1 MPPTIYKNA
10 AGERVP
16 SVTTVLKMLG
26 WSTEGLVW
34 WAYNVGRDGLD
45 LNEARSKACNVGT
58 AAHQAI
64 ENEIKDRVNLSDL
77 GDEMSDEMLAQVE
90 TCMESWH
97 RWRDQNNLTLI
108 NAEMRLVSE
117 EMQYG
122 GTMDI
127 AAIYGDQRRV
137 ILDIK
142 TGGSIYPDHLC
153 QIVAYAKLYEEHFP
167 GKPISEYHLIRLG
180 KEDGSFHHHAY
191 VDLDNAWEVFR
202 HALAIYRLHKGLKKQ
217 AS

>member
-1 MPPTIYKNA
+1 MPAIIYKNK
-10 AGERVP
+10 AGKRVP
-16 SVTTVLKMLG
+16 SVTTILKMLG
-26 WSTEGLVW
+26 WST
-34 WAYNVGRDGLD
+34 DGLIYWAWKVGADGMD
-45 LNEARSKACNVGT
+45 LNEARHKAADVGT
-58 AAHQAI
+58 VAHGAI
-64 ENEIKDRVNLSDL
+64 EAEIKGEDFPLDL
-77 GDEMSDEMLAQVE
+77 VPGLTSEMKKQVGV
-90 TCMESWH
+90 CMDSWH
-97 RWRDQNNLTLI
+97 RWRDQNNLSLLD
-108 NAEMRLVSE
+108 AELRLVSE
-117 EMQYG
+117 EHQYG

-127 AAIYGDQRRV
+127 AAIYGEQRRV

-167 GKPISEYHLIRLG
+167 DKPISEYHLIRLG

-191 VDLDNAWEVFR
+191 VDLDNAWEVFQ